1 MLKFIFFIILIGWI
15 IRSVLRF
22 FIGGLFSSASQQQQR
37 AAGSQQRYQQQY
49 RQPEGKI
56 NVEYAPKDKKEK
68 SSDNFR
74 GGEYVD
80 YEEVD

>member
-15 IRSVLRF
+15 VRSVLRF
-22 FIGGLFSSASQQQQR
+22 FIGGLFSASQQQQR

-56 NVEYAPKDKKEK
+56 NVEYAPRDKKDK

>member
-1 MLKFIFFIILIGWI
+1 MFFKFLFFVILIGWL

-22 FIGGLFSSASQQQQR
+22 FVAGLTGQQR
-37 AAGSQQRYQQQY
+37 TAGARQQY
-49 RQPEGKI
+49 TQQHRPEGKI
-56 NVEYAPKDKKEK
+56 NVDYAPKNTKEK

>member
-1 MLKFIFFIILIGWI
+1 MLKFLFFVILIGWI
-15 IRSVLRF
+15 IRNVLRF
-22 FIGGLFSSASQQQQR
+22 CVGGLFSNASQQQR
-37 AAGSQQRYQQQY
+37 ATGGQQQQQH
-49 RQPEGKI
+49 RQPDGKI
-56 NVEYAPKDKKEK
+56 NVEYAPKDKKDK

>member
-1 MLKFIFFIILIGWI
+1 MLKFLFFVILIGWI
-15 IRSVLRF
+15 IRNVLRF
-22 FIGGLFSSASQQQQR
+22 FVAGLTGQQRTAGARQQQYQQQR
-37 AAGSQQRYQQQY
+37 
-49 RQPEGKI
+49 PEGKI
-56 NVEYAPKDKKEK
+56 NVDYAPKNKKEK

>member
-1 MLKFIFFIILIGWI
+1 MLKFLFFVILIGWI
-15 IRSVLRF
+15 IRNVLRF
-22 FIGGLFSSASQQQQR
+22 FVGGLFSNASQQQR
-37 AAGSQQRYQQQY
+37 ATGGQQQQQH
-49 RQPEGKI
+49 RQPDGKI
-56 NVEYAPKDKKEK
+56 NVEYAPKDKKDK

>member
-1 MLKFIFFIILIGWI
+1 MLKFLFFVILIGWI
-15 IRSVLRF
+15 IRNVLRF
-22 FIGGLFSSASQQQQR
+22 FVAGLTGQQRTAGQYQQQR
-37 AAGSQQRYQQQY
+37 
-49 RQPEGKI
+49 PEGKI
-56 NVEYAPKDKKEK
+56 NVDYAPKNKKEK